1 MQIPLLLDR
10 SRSETLTMQLVDQLR
25 EAIRRGRISPGARL
39 PSSRVL
45 ADELAIAR
53 NTAMRAYETLVIEG
67 YAETRPAS
75 GIFAAAAL
83 PALPVAATSVSPPA
97 PNATRAPLPL
107 PAITAPAAIVATRGS
122 VSFDFSPSAPSASL
136 FPLKTWRRLL
146 QGALS
151 RGGANGLSQVGDPGG
166 LAALRAALSHHLAA
180 ARGIVADPVQ
190 ILVLSGIREGIALAS
205 RLLLAPGR
213 SVAIENPAYRGAV
226 GAFAMAGAETLP
238 VPVDEDGMR
247 SDVLPERATTLLY
260 VTPSHQY
267 PTGHILSLARRQA
280 IAGWARRQGCYIL
293 EDDYDGDFCFEGPPL
308 PAIAALA
315 PDCTIYLGSFTKS
328 LGAGLR
334 LGYMVAPPPLVDAMR
349 ATKLLLTGS
358 PPWLEQAVLAE
369 MIRGGSYAAHLA
381 RARAFYRDS
390 RDVLLA
396 SLRRHFG
403 DVTVSGEAAGE
414 HLLWH
419 LPAGVPDAATLETLA
434 RRVRVGVY
442 SLDAAGAVESPPSL
456 LTRRGLV
463 LGYAALTPRLIE
475 QGVARLSDAVDDALD
490 RRHDFLDELLTPPAP
505 PRPSPPA
512 YPAPRFRHRPALR
525 QTPPPRAFSRRSA
538 LRESGATM
546 PVLRGLYRYPIKG
559 LSPQPVP
566 GIELEAGKS
575 FPHDRIF
582 AFARP
587 GSPIDPEAPTWA
599 KKGLFVMLML
609 DEALARV
616 RTHLDTDTLAFTAHD
631 GNRQVLAANLADPR
645 QVAEVEAFF
654 HRLVPKLRAAPR
666 LVRARGGHF
675 MDKPDN
681 VLSLINLAT
690 VRSLEER
697 WGYVIDPLRFRANFY
712 IDGARPWEEFDWI
725 GADIS
730 IGDAAFRVDRRNGRC
745 GATNVNPASGQ
756 RDLDLPGSL
765 RASFGHK
772 DLGVYLVVRD
782 GGKVVIGDPV
792 AVPQAVSVSSADP
805 PPLPAI
811 ADSGRRRFICRG
823 CYFIYEEL
831 AGLAQA
837 GIEPGTSFAAL
848 PAEWRCPDCG
858 TEKGTFRPYVG
869 LTSGI

>member
-10 SRSETLTMQLVDQLR
+10 SRSETLTMQLVEQLR
-25 EAIRRGRISPGARL
+25 EAIQRGRIPPGARL

-75 GIFAAAAL
+75 GIFAAAVL
-83 PALPVAATSVSPPA
+83 PALPAAAASVPP
-97 PNATRAPLPL
+97 PTLDATRAPLPL
-107 PAITAPAAIVATRGS
+107 PAVCAPAGIGTPRGS
-122 VSFDFSPSAPSASL
+122 ISFDFSPSAPSASL

-146 QGALS
+146 QGALT
-151 RGGANGLSQVGDPGG
+151 RGGASGLSQVGDPGG
-166 LAALRAALSHHLAA
+166 LAALRAALSHHLAT

-213 SVAIENPAYRGAV
+213 KVAVENPVYRGAV
-226 GAFAMAGAETLP
+226 GAFAMTGAEILP

-247 SDVLPERATTLLY
+247 TDVLPERAATLLY
-260 VTPSHQY
+260 LTPSHQF

-280 IAGWARRQGCYIL
+280 IAGWARQQGCYIL
-293 EDDYDGDFCFEGPPL
+293 EDDYGGDFCFEGPPL

-315 PDCTIYLGSFTKS
+315 PECTIYLGSFTKS

-334 LGYMVAPPPLVDAMR
+334 IGFMVAPPPLADAVR

-381 RARAFYRDS
+381 RARTFYRDS

-403 DVTVSGEAAGE
+403 DVTVSGEGAGE

-419 LPAGVPDAATLETLA
+419 LPAGVPDAAKLETLA

-490 RRHDFLDELLTPPAP
+490 RRHDFVDELLTPPP
-505 PRPSPPA
+505 PPSPTA

-525 QTPPPRAFSRRSA
+525 KTPPSRAFSRRSA
-538 LRESGATM
+538 LREGGATM
-546 PVLRGLYRYPIKG
+546 SVVRGLYRYPIKG

-566 GIELEAGKS
+566 GIELEAGKP

-609 DEALARV
+609 DEELARV
-616 RTHLDTDTLAFTAHD
+616 RTHLDTDTLAFTVHE
-631 GNRQVLAANLADPR
+631 GNRQVLSANLTDPR
-645 QVAEVEAFF
+645 QMAEVGAFF
-654 HRLVPKLRAAPR
+654 HRLVPKLRATPR

-772 DLGVYLVVRD
+772 DLGVYLVVRH
-782 GGKVVIGDPV
+782 GGKVVIGDGV
-792 AVPQAVSVSSADP
+792 TVPHGVGVSSADP
-805 PPLPAI
+805 APVAAI
-811 ADSGRRRFICRG
+811 AGSDQRRFICRG
-823 CYFIYEEL
+823 CYFIYEE
-831 AGLAQA
+831 AEGLPQA
-837 GIEPGTSFAAL
+837 EIKPSTSFAAL
-848 PAEWRCPDCG
+848 PPEWRCPDCG
-858 TEKGTFRPYVG
+858 TEKDTFRPYVA
-869 LTSGI
+869 LTSGAT